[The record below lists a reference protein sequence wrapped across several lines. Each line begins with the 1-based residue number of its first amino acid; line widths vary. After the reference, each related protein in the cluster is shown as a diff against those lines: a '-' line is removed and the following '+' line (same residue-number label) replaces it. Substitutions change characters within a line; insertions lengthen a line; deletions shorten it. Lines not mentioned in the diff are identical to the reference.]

1 MMLLLKMQR
10 TPVTFSLRL
19 TLKEAVPG
27 IQMRKGTWY
36 YKTFEKCGKIRK
48 IKILMQTVW
57 LIQCSRAYFS
67 PLKTWKI
74 DRVQVPIQN

>member
-10 TPVTFSLRL
+10 TPVSFSLRL

-48 IKILMQTVW
+48 IKILMQTV
-57 LIQCSRAYFS
+57 
-67 PLKTWKI
+67 
-74 DRVQVPIQN
+74 